1 MAQTSANIPKIVPV
15 IDQVNGTVLINWLQ
29 ESIRPI
35 NELTTMTRN
44 LVDPNADYEV
54 VYDAST
60 NTHVRVLATRASQVN
75 YLADW
80 VGDTRTGSLWTI
92 ASSIYAV
99 RDHIHPIT
107 KISPLATAPTITFS
121 WFTTPAPATPLAMT
135 YVRSTDETITYV
147 RQWSATI
154 PNVAWRRTCVISNV
168 AWYNTPSIEVKNIY
182 RLSAMAWYP
191 WANTMEA
198 GQSCPNRAWS
208 STTYF
213 YNASIAPWVVVNI
226 SNLRIEATYTLN

>member
-1 MAQTSANIPKIVPV
+1 MAQTSANIPTIVPV

-35 NELTTMTRN
+35 NELTTITRN

-54 VYDAST
+54 IYDAST
-60 NTHVRVLATRASQVN
+60 NTHVRVLAARASQTN
-75 YLADW
+75 YLADG
-80 VGDTRTGSLWTI
+80 VNDTRTWSLWNINT
-92 ASSIYAV
+92 SIFAA

-135 YVRSTDETITYV
+135 YLRSTEETITYF
-147 RQWSATI
+147 RQWTATI

-208 STTYF
+208 TTTYF